1 MCASPVLTFS
11 VCCNVCL
18 QARIAAD
25 LIELRNKS
33 VFAFFMFNALFV
45 LIVFLLQLNKD
56 MLHVDWP
63 LGVKTNITYIEE
75 TAEVKTRQWVTTSV
89 QSSSTNGYRLFW
101 SGLTDFGLVMSG
113 LVWSLVI
120 KPGIVW
126 LNLMWCSKR
135 GLVWSGLVISVVCPD
150 KPWCDLAETKWAG
163 QVYLVRKRAISTQI

>member
-1 MCASPVLTFS
+1 
-11 VCCNVCL
+11 
-18 QARIAAD
+18 
-25 LIELRNKS
+25 
-33 VFAFFMFNALFV
+33 MFNALFV

-89 QSSSTNGYRLFW
+89 QSSTNGYRLFW
-101 SGLTDFGLVMSG
+101 SGLTDFGLVISG

-120 KPGIVW
+120 KPGIIW

-135 GLVWSGLVISVVCPD
+135 GLVWSGLVWSGHICGL
-150 KPWCDLAETKWAG
+150 PW
-163 QVYLVRKRAISTQI
+163 

>member
-1 MCASPVLTFS
+1 MWPFAGYATLMLNFHVCAQLSNFFTWQKTLKNERLTCRIIRDERHWDLEQLASDTSKDCLCSHISGSLQATCVSPVLTVS
-11 VCCNVCL
+11 VCYNICL

-75 TAEVKTRQWVTTSV
+75 TAEVKTRQWVTTCV
-89 QSSSTNGYRLFW
+89 QPSTNGYRLFW
-101 SGLTDFGLVMSG
+101 SGF
-113 LVWSLVI
+113 
-120 KPGIVW
+120 
-126 LNLMWCSKR
+126 
-135 GLVWSGLVISVVCPD
+135 
-150 KPWCDLAETKWAG
+150 
-163 QVYLVRKRAISTQI
+163 